1 MMTKVK
7 EIDIEAMM
15 AGASEA
21 AQLLKSLGNPER
33 LLILCQLSKGEYC
46 VGDLESI
53 LAIPQPTL
61 SQQLGRL
68 RGDELVTTRREGKMI
83 YYSIASK
90 EALALMEVL
99 YKQFCGKKRT

>member
-7 EIDIEAMM
+7 GIDVEAMM
-15 AGASEA
+15 VGASEA
-21 AQLLKSLGNPER
+21 AQLLKSLGNTER

-46 VGDLESI
+46 VGDLEAI
-53 LAIPQPTL
+53 LEIPQPTL

-68 RGDELVTTRREGKMI
+68 RGDELVTTRRDGKMI

-90 EALALMEVL
+90 EALALMQVL
-99 YKQFCGKKRT
+99 YKQFCGKKKS

>member
-1 MMTKVK
+1 MPKLK
-7 EIDIEAMM
+7 EIDVDAMM

-21 AQLLKSLGNPER
+21 AQLLKSLGNTER
-33 LLILCQLSKGEYC
+33 LLLLCQLSKGEFC
-46 VGDLESI
+46 VGDLEAI
-53 LAIPQPTL
+53 LGIPQPTL

-68 RGDELVTTRREGKMI
+68 RGDRLVTTRREGKMI

-99 YKQFCGKKRT
+99 YKQFCGKEK